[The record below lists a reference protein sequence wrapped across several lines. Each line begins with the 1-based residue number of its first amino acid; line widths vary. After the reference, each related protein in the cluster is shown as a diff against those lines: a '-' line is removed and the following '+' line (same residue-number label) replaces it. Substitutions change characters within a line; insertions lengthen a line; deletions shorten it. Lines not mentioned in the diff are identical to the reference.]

1 MAAGFTTGPI
11 KLGDGT
17 SATGIFYS
25 STGLIGGTLGPAT
38 MLMGATQ
45 SSLADFAAGTTTANT
60 LRVTKASDSP
70 DVYAFGGRADTAS
83 ASDTPTADSF
93 VSLFKRLLASV
104 TTVIA
109 RLTTLTT
116 DTSNVGVYPAA
127 EEYETVAAS
136 QTDQILGATGA
147 AGDRLSHITVQP
159 TSLTP
164 GAVTV
169 KDGSTTIWTFPGGA
183 NSVSNYVPFTVYFN
197 LAAVTAW
204 KITTGASV
212 SVVTAGDFT

>member
-1 MAAGFTTGPI
+1 MAAGFTTGSI
-11 KLGDGT
+11 KLGDG
-17 SATGIFYS
+17 SPATGMFYS
-25 STGLIGGTLGPAT
+25 STGAISGSLSNPF

-45 SSLADFAAGTTTANT
+45 GSLADWGAGITSGNT

-70 DVYAFGGRADTAS
+70 DVYAFGARADTAS

-93 VSLFKRLLASV
+93 ISLFKRLLAGV
-104 TTVIA
+104 TTMIA

-116 DTSNVGVYPAA
+116 DTSNVGVYPAP

-147 AGDRLSHITVQP
+147 AGDRLSHITIQP

-164 GAVTV
+164 GVVTV
-169 KDGSTTIWTFPGGA
+169 KDGSTTIWSFPGST
-183 NSVSNYVPFTVYFN
+183 NSVSNFVPFTVYFN
-197 LAAVTAW
+197 LAAVTGW
-204 KITTGASV
+204 KITTGGSI
-212 SVVTAGDFT
+212 SVVAAGDFT